1 MNSLQWRKL
10 LETMNMYHVYNTLSV
25 CDLWHDIFNN
35 PQHFPRSLKAAK
47 SQQGDRKPNSKEV
60 NESIRK
66 RC

>member
-1 MNSLQWRKL
+1 MN
-10 LETMNMYHVYNTLSV
+10 TYHVYNTLSV

-35 PQHFPRSLKAAK
+35 PQRFPRSLKAAE
-47 SQQGDRKPNSKEV
+47 SQRGDRKPNSKEV